1 MERQMS
7 RFFAD
12 CEHQGAS
19 ACVDLGELGKVWVWR
34 GGVSCRDGG
43 PGREAAWKA
52 LEAQRKVTQPS
63 KVTDVVA
70 VQLIYMNQP
79 LSYPQVQSRF
89 TLNINYEGR
98 SQGTSVIRNV
108 QN

>member
-43 PGREAAWKA
+43 PVREAAGKDLKA
-52 LEAQRKVTQPS
+52 KRKVKQPS
-63 KVTDVVA
+63 KVTDVET
-70 VQLIYMNQP
+70 VQ
-79 LSYPQVQSRF
+79 
-89 TLNINYEGR
+89 
-98 SQGTSVIRNV
+98 
-108 QN
+108 